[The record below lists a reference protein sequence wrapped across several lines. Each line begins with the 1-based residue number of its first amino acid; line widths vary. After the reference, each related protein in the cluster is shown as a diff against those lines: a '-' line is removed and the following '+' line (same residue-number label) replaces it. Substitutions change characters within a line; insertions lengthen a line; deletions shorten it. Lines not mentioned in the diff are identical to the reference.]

1 MVWRFV
7 GLVLAVAGLMFA
19 QGPRGNGSAFAGGP
33 SLRAGAPLDMTQTF
47 VIEGVIESVSIAP
60 GVQYPSVV
68 VDGKEIRIAPV
79 WFLLDNDF
87 ELAAGDKVKI
97 LAAAC
102 ACAETAW
109 YAVEITRGNTTL
121 VLGDSL
127 GIPLWTRALGAVDG
141 SGASWPATALRGGAC
156 LDLATLETVSGV
168 VASLNAGAGIQQ
180 PTLILK
186 TEDGRLLSIRLV
198 PERVLFEQD
207 VELAAGATLKVK
219 IAKSAC
225 ADALVA
231 LELTTADGVVIRLRD
246 ESGRPAWPR

>member
-1 MVWRFV
+1 MIRRFV

-19 QGPRGNGSAFAGGP
+19 QGPRGNGGNPAGAP
-33 SLRAGAPLDMTQTF
+33 ALRAGGPLDMTQT
-47 VIEGVIESVSIAP
+47 VLIEGVIESVSIAP

-68 VDGKEIRIAPV
+68 IDKKEIRIAPV

-87 ELAAGDKVKI
+87 ELAAGDKVRI

-102 ACAETAW
+102 VCAENVW
-109 YAVEITRGNTTL
+109 YAVEITKGDTTL
-121 VLGDSL
+121 ELRDSL
-127 GIPLWTRALGAVDG
+127 GIPLWTRALGAAGG
-141 SGASWPATALRGGAC
+141 SGGRAPANPLRGGAC

-168 VASLNAGAGIQQ
+168 VASVNAGVGIQQ

-186 TEDGRLLSIRLV
+186 AEDGRVLSIRLG
-198 PERVLFEQD
+198 PERVLFDND

-219 IAKSAC
+219 VAKSAC
-225 ADALVA
+225 IEALVA

-246 ESGRPAWPR
+246 ESGSPVWPR